1 MESNHLKSLIIQGE
15 KGTFY
20 VPHVHFDAESGHC
33 LIEGESY
40 LENTWDFFGDLLAWL
55 TAFAQ
60 TKNPILFDFKLSY
73 FNTSSSKGILQ
84 LMEFLQSYEED
95 GGEVTINWYYP
106 AHDED
111 LREEA
116 EDFMIDTNL
125 TIHLHAI

>member
-1 MESNHLKSLIIQGE
+1 MEVSSLKSLSIKGE

-20 VPHVHFDAESGHC
+20 VPDVYFNAESGHC

-40 LENTWDFFGDLLAWL
+40 LENTWTFFGDLLNWL
-55 TAFAQ
+55 KVFTE
-60 TKNPILFDFKLSY
+60 TKKPIVFDFKLSY

-84 LMEFLQSYEED
+84 LLEFLQTYEEE
-95 GGEVTINWYYP
+95 GGQVTVNWYYP
-106 AHDED
+106 EHDED

-125 TIHLHAI
+125 NINLLSF